1 MIMNNVY
8 LLLGSNIGDSKAHL
22 STAKINIENKLGQI
36 VKSSSIYKTEAW
48 GNKNQPA
55 FLNQVIII
63 ETLLDPEQTI
73 EGIFAIEEKMG
84 RKRTVKNAPRI
95 IDIDILFFNSEVI
108 KTGNLTV
115 PHPEIQNRRFVLF
128 PMTELS
134 PDFTHPVMHKKMHC
148 LLEDCTDKLNVQKI

>member
-1 MIMNNVY
+1 MNNVY

-22 STAKINIENKLGQI
+22 ATAKTNIENTLGQI
-36 VKSSSIYKTEAW
+36 IKASSIYKTDAW

-63 ETLLDPEQTI
+63 ETALDPEQTI
-73 EGIFAIEEKMG
+73 EEIFAIEEKMG

-108 KTGNLTV
+108 QTRNLTV
-115 PHPEIQNRRFVLF
+115 PHSEIQNRHFVLF
-128 PMTELS
+128 PMAELS
-134 PDFTHPVMHKKMHC
+134 PDFTHPVLHKTMHC
-148 LLEDCTDKLNVQKI
+148 LLEDCIDTLNVQKI